1 MTLNTVINTEQLSKI
16 YKLYDDPLDRL
27 KETFHPF
34 NKQYHQQFYAL
45 NDITCSIKQGEI
57 VGIVGKNGSGKSTLL
72 QIITGVLTPTS
83 GTFEVKGK
91 ISALLELGA
100 GFNPELT
107 GLENVYFKSS
117 LLGYSKKETETKLD
131 SILEFAEIGDFV
143 KQPVKMYSSGMFVRL
158 AFAVA
163 INVEPDI
170 LIIDEALS
178 VGDFRFQQKCMR
190 KFDSFLKDN
199 KTILFV
205 SHDHGSVLR
214 YCNRAIWLR
223 DGKIFQ
229 DGTPNDVCKDYIAFM
244 SYGDTFLK
252 KTEKHPL
259 VDYKNAHST
268 YSTVHPDKE
277 QIEWQK
283 IDSCKSFGQGGAV
296 IRQVAFFAKN
306 DGRKIVFF
314 EGGER
319 VVFCLEFEAKKN
331 IPQLIVG
338 FHLSNAKGIH
348 LFGLNNIAAG
358 IELPPVSIGEVKVIQ
373 FEFNFP
379 FLKDDTYSFSPAIAE
394 GSQDDHIQH
403 HWVYDAYMIRV
414 ISEDPLAHLGNQ
426 LVLKKNFEIRL
437 L

>member
-1 MTLNTVINTEQLSKI
+1 MTFDTVINTDQLTKI

-34 NKQYHQQFYAL
+34 NKQYHQKFYAL
-45 NDITCSIKQGEI
+45 SDITCTINKGEI

-72 QIITGVLTPTS
+72 QIITEVLTPTS
-83 GTFEVKGK
+83 GTVEVTGK
-91 ISALLELGA
+91 VSALLELGA

-117 LLGYSKKETETKLD
+117 LLGYSKKETDAKLD

-143 KQPVKMYSSGMFVRL
+143 KQPVKIYSSGMFVRL

-170 LIIDEALS
+170 LIVDEALS

-205 SHDHGSVLR
+205 SHDQGSVLR
-214 YCNRAIWLR
+214 YCTRAIWLR
-223 DGKIFQ
+223 DGKIYQ
-229 DGTPNDVCKDYIAFM
+229 DGSPNDVCKDYIAFM
-244 SYGDTFLK
+244 SYGDTTCAK
-252 KTEKHPL
+252 KEYLLH
-259 VDYKNAHST
+259 DYGNDHSL
-268 YSTVHPDKE
+268 SAKGNLDKS

-283 IDSCKSFGQGGAV
+283 TDACKSFGEGGAI
-296 IRQVAFFAKN
+296 IRKVAFFAKDN
-306 DGRKIVFF
+306 GRKIVFF

-319 VVFCLEFEAKKN
+319 VVFCVEFEAMKN
-331 IPQLIVG
+331 IPRLIAG

-348 LFGLNNIAAG
+348 LFGLNNVAAG
-358 IELPPVSIGEVKVIQ
+358 IELPSVSVGEVKVIH
-373 FEFNFP
+373 FEFDFP
-379 FLKDDTYSFSPAIAE
+379 FLKDDTYSFSPAVAE

-403 HWVYDAYMIRV
+403 HWVYDAYMIRI

-426 LVLKKNFEIRL
+426 LVIKQNFEIRL
-437 L
+437 V